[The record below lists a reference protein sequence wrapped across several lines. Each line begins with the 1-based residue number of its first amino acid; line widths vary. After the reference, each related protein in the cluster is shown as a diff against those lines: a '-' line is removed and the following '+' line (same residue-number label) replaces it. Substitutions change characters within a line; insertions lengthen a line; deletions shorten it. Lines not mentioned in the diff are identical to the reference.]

1 MPIEQEKDDVMARYL
16 GSELSS
22 VNSQLPKK
30 RKTLSQLLHEEHPRV
45 CCLDGSEHFFRIDE
59 LRYLASILD
68 DHEREELLLPMIIEV
83 HSGMS
88 EMLVRSTRGGDE
100 GAVEAKVFA
109 NVLGMPASVEKTGV
123 RIYRSQLGAMRRTL
137 KTTTQYVFTL

>member
-1 MPIEQEKDDVMARYL
+1 MPIEQEKDDVMAHYL

-68 DHEREELLLPMIIEV
+68 DNERDELLLPMIIEV
-83 HSGMS
+83 HSGRS
-88 EMLVRSTRGGDE
+88 ELVVRSRRG
-100 GAVEAKVFA
+100 VEAKVLA
-109 NVLGMPASVEKTGV
+109 RVLDMPVSVEKAGI
-123 RIYRSQLGAMRRTL
+123 RIYRSQLGSVRRTL
-137 KTTTQYVFTL
+137 KTATQYVFTL